1 MPECSGTER
10 GSYLFGMPGRNL
22 SGRQI
27 LCGIRCDTL
36 EKIVSALG
44 YEIAL
49 VKIIEK

>member
-1 MPECSGTER
+1 MRREGEDQFDRETM
-10 GSYLFGMPGRNL
+10 LADL
-22 SGRQI
+22 
-27 LCGIRCDTL
+27 CDTL